1 MRGYNVAREV
11 AVIKQCDFVDA
22 QYIVY
27 LLISAYFQQ
36 FMFHGLRG
44 IAYKGLN
51 MGTLALL
58 PVPLPPFDEQKRI
71 VAQLEEILP
80 LCERLK

>member
-11 AVIKQCDFVDA
+11 AVIRQCEPIVA

-27 LLISAYFQQ
+27 LLMSGYFQQ

-58 PVPLPPFDEQKRI
+58 PVPLPPLAEQKRI
-71 VAQLEEILP
+71 VAKLEEILP